1 MTTIYEHFFSD
12 DEYPVQAAAH
22 QRELELQQQREL
34 EDERQE
40 NRIRAIRA
48 CMTAGV
54 SMKTIRFLCSELN
67 VKYDSVVS

>member
-22 QRELELQQQREL
+22 QRELELQQQKEL

-40 NRIRAIRA
+40 NRIRAVRK
-48 CMTAGV
+48 CLTSGV
-54 SMKTIRFLCSELN
+54 PMDTVYYLCEELGI
-67 VKYDSVVS
+67 KYEQVVS